1 MNGSMNVYLPWTPAQ
16 KLVRLTSTALMT
28 VFLLA
33 AVSVTAPVGAQ
44 TFPNKPLK
52 IVVGFP
58 PGGGSDLMA
67 RIVAEKMSVIFKQ
80 PVIVDNKPGAGSTI
94 AATFV
99 SRAAPDG
106 YTILFGQAANV
117 GVAPAIMSTLTYDPL
132 KDFAPITRLVSAPLV
147 LVGPADLP
155 AKNLKELIALTAS
168 KPNALSYG
176 SPGSGTVGHLAGA
189 MFMNEAQLKAVHV
202 PYKGQSLLIT
212 DMLGGRIAMYFST
225 IAVVKPYV
233 ESGKMRAFGVTSAK
247 PSAAFPGVPAIGDAG
262 IPGYAVE
269 NWYGLLAPA
278 GTPAAVI
285 DTLQQTV
292 KQILLLP
299 DVQYDLTKEGGEI
312 GGEPPAEFAKF
323 LSIDI
328 PRWKKIAV
336 EAELA
341 P

>member
-1 MNGSMNVYLPWTPAQ
+1 M
-16 KLVRLTSTALMT
+16 
-28 VFLLA
+28 
-33 AVSVTAPVGAQ
+33 
-44 TFPNKPLK
+44 
-52 IVVGFP
+52 
-58 PGGGSDLMA
+58 
-67 RIVAEKMSVIFKQ
+67 
-80 PVIVDNKPGAGSTI
+80 
-94 AATFV
+94 
-99 SRAAPDG
+99 
-106 YTILFGQAANV
+106 LFGQAANV
-117 GVAPAIMSTLTYDPL
+117 GVAPAIMNTLTYDPL

-155 AKNLKELIALTAS
+155 AKNLKELIALTAA

-189 MFMNEAQLKAVHV
+189 MFMNEAKLKAVHV

-247 PSAAFPGVPAIGDAG
+247 PSGAFPGVPAIGDVG
-262 IPGYAVE
+262 LPGYAVE

-285 DTLQQTV
+285 DTLHQTV

-299 DVQYDLTKEGGEI
+299 DVQQDLTKEGGEV
-312 GGEPPAEFAKF
+312 GGESPAEFAKF

-336 EAELA
+336 DAELA

>member
-1 MNGSMNVYLPWTPAQ
+1 MISFQKIFLMSKSAQ
-16 KLVRLTSTALMT
+16 SAAA
-28 VFLLA
+28 VFAKVALLA
-33 AVSVTAPVGAQ
+33 VCLALVALSMPAWAQ
-44 TFPNKPLK
+44 AFPNRPLK

-67 RIVAEKMSVIFKQ
+67 RIVAEKMSVILKQ

-106 YTILFGQAANV
+106 YTMLFGQAANV
-117 GVAPAIMSTLTYDPL
+117 GVAPAIMNTLTYDPL

-155 AKNLKELIALTAS
+155 AKNLKELIALTAA

-189 MFMNEAQLKAVHV
+189 MFMNEAKVKAVHV

-212 DMLGGRIAMYFST
+212 DMMGGRIAMYFST

-247 PSAAFPGVPAIGDAG
+247 SSAAFPGVPAIGDAG
-262 IPGYAVE
+262 LPGYAVE

-278 GTPAAVI
+278 GTPTAVI

-299 DVQYDLTKEGGEI
+299 EVQQDLTKEGGEI
-312 GGEPPAEFAKF
+312 GGESPAEFAKF

>member
-1 MNGSMNVYLPWTPAQ
+1 MNLSFGGASRLMPAQ
-16 KLVRLTSTALMT
+16 PLARLTSKVVLTAA
-28 VFLLA
+28 LLVLVSMA
-33 AVSVTAPVGAQ
+33 APACAQ
-44 TFPNKPLK
+44 PFPNKPLK

-67 RIVAEKMSVIFKQ
+67 RIVAEKMSAILKQ

-106 YTILFGQAANV
+106 YTMLFGQAANV
-117 GVAPAIMSTLTYDPL
+117 GVAPAIMNTLTYDPL

-155 AKNLKELIALTAS
+155 AKNLKELIALAAA

-189 MFMNEAQLKAVHV
+189 MFMNEAKVKAVHV

-233 ESGKMRAFGVTSAK
+233 ESGKMRAFGVTSSK
-247 PSAAFPGVPAIGDAG
+247 PSAAFPGVPPIADAG
-262 IPGYAVE
+262 LPDYAVE

-285 DTLQQTV
+285 DTLHHTV
-292 KQILLLP
+292 KQILLLS
-299 DVQYDLTKEGGEI
+299 DVQQDLTKEGGEV
-312 GGEPPAEFAKF
+312 GGESPAEFAKF

>member
-1 MNGSMNVYLPWTPAQ
+1 MNCPSGRFSTLTAAQ
-16 KLVRLTSTALMT
+16 RLARLTSEAALAAT
-28 VFLLA
+28 LLA
-33 AVSVTAPVGAQ
+33 LVSPAAPAWAQ
-44 TFPNKPLK
+44 PFPNKPLK

-67 RIVAEKMSVIFKQ
+67 RIVAEKMSVILKQ

-106 YTILFGQAANV
+106 YTMLFGQAANV
-117 GVAPAIMSTLTYDPL
+117 GVAPAIMNTLTYDPL

-147 LVGPADLP
+147 LVGPSDLP
-155 AKNLKELIALTAS
+155 AKDVKELIALAAA

-189 MFMNEAQLKAVHV
+189 MFMNEAKVKAVHV

-233 ESGKMRAFGVTSAK
+233 ESGKMRAFGVTSSK
-247 PSAAFPGVPAIGDAG
+247 PSTAFPGVPAIGEAG
-262 IPGYAVE
+262 LPDYAVE

-278 GTPAAVI
+278 GTPAVVI
-285 DTLQQTV
+285 DKLHQTV

-299 DVQYDLTKEGGEI
+299 DVQQDLTKEGGEV
-312 GGEPPAEFAKF
+312 GGESPAEFAKF

>member
-1 MNGSMNVYLPWTPAQ
+1 MKRLNKNLLLVLLMPLSSLFVSAQ
-16 KLVRLTSTALMT
+16 
-28 VFLLA
+28 
-33 AVSVTAPVGAQ
+33 AQ
-44 TFPNKPLK
+44 TQAQAQVFPNKPLK

-67 RIVAEKMSVIFKQ
+67 RIVAEKMSVMLKQ

-106 YTILFGQAANV
+106 YTILFGQAANI
-117 GVAPAIMSTLTYDPL
+117 GVAPAIMNTLTYDSL

-155 AKNLKELIALTAS
+155 AKDLKELIALAAA

-189 MFMNEAQLKAVHV
+189 MFMNEAEVKAVHV

-212 DMLGGRIAMYFST
+212 DMMGGRIAMYFST

-247 PSAAFPGVPAIGDAG
+247 PSAAFPGVPAIADAG
-262 IPGYAVE
+262 LPGYALE

-278 GTPAAVI
+278 GTPAAVV

-292 KQILLLP
+292 RQILLLP
-299 DVQYDLTKEGGEI
+299 DVQRDLTKEGGEV
-312 GGEPPAEFAKF
+312 GGETASEFALF
-323 LSIDI
+323 LAIDI
-328 PRWKKIAV
+328 PKWRKIATD
-336 EAELA
+336 AQLT

>member
-1 MNGSMNVYLPWTPAQ
+1 MKRLNKNLLLVLLMPLSSLFVSAQ
-16 KLVRLTSTALMT
+16 
-28 VFLLA
+28 
-33 AVSVTAPVGAQ
+33 AQ
-44 TFPNKPLK
+44 TQAQAQVFPNKPLK

-67 RIVAEKMSVIFKQ
+67 RIVAEKMSVMLKQ

-106 YTILFGQAANV
+106 YTILFGQAANI
-117 GVAPAIMSTLTYDPL
+117 GVAPAIMNTLTYDSL

-155 AKNLKELIALTAS
+155 AKDLKELIALAAA

-189 MFMNEAQLKAVHV
+189 MFMNEAEVKAVHV

-212 DMLGGRIAMYFST
+212 DMMGGRIAMYFST

-247 PSAAFPGVPAIGDAG
+247 PSAAFPGVPAIADAG
-262 IPGYAVE
+262 LPGYALE

-278 GTPAAVI
+278 GTPAAVV

-292 KQILLLP
+292 RQILLLP
-299 DVQYDLTKEGGEI
+299 DVQRDLTKEGGEV
-312 GGEPPAEFAKF
+312 GGETASEFAQF
-323 LSIDI
+323 LAIDI
-328 PRWKKIAV
+328 PKWRKIATD
-336 EAELA
+336 AQLT

>member
-1 MNGSMNVYLPWTPAQ
+1 MKRLNKNLLLVLLMPLSSLFVSAQ
-16 KLVRLTSTALMT
+16 
-28 VFLLA
+28 
-33 AVSVTAPVGAQ
+33 AQ
-44 TFPNKPLK
+44 TQAQVFPNKPLK

-67 RIVAEKMSVIFKQ
+67 RIVAEKMSVMLKQ

-106 YTILFGQAANV
+106 YTILFGQAANI
-117 GVAPAIMSTLTYDPL
+117 GVAPAIMNTLTYDSL

-155 AKNLKELIALTAS
+155 AKDLKELIALAAA

-189 MFMNEAQLKAVHV
+189 MFMNEAEVKAVHV

-212 DMLGGRIAMYFST
+212 DMMGGRIAMYFST

-247 PSAAFPGVPAIGDAG
+247 PSAAFPGVPAIADAG
-262 IPGYAVE
+262 LPGYALE

-299 DVQYDLTKEGGEI
+299 DVQRDLTKEGGEV
-312 GGEPPAEFAKF
+312 GGETASEFAQF
-323 LSIDI
+323 LAIDI
-328 PRWKKIAV
+328 PKWRKIATD
-336 EAELA
+336 AQLT

>member
-1 MNGSMNVYLPWTPAQ
+1 MKRLNKSLLLVLLMPLSSLFVSAQ
-16 KLVRLTSTALMT
+16 
-28 VFLLA
+28 
-33 AVSVTAPVGAQ
+33 AQ
-44 TFPNKPLK
+44 TQAQAQVFPSKPLK

-67 RIVAEKMSVIFKQ
+67 RIVAEKMSVMLKQ

-106 YTILFGQAANV
+106 YTILFGQAANI
-117 GVAPAIMSTLTYDPL
+117 GVAPAIMNTLTYDSL

-155 AKNLKELIALTAS
+155 AKDLKELIALAAA

-189 MFMNEAQLKAVHV
+189 MFMNEAEVKAVHV

-212 DMLGGRIAMYFST
+212 DMMGGRIAMYFST

-247 PSAAFPGVPAIGDAG
+247 PSAAFPGVPAIADAG
-262 IPGYAVE
+262 LPGYAVE

-299 DVQYDLTKEGGEI
+299 DVQRDLTKEGGEV
-312 GGEPPAEFAKF
+312 GGETASEFAQF
-323 LSIDI
+323 LAIDI
-328 PRWKKIAV
+328 PKWRKIATD
-336 EAELA
+336 AQLT

>member
-1 MNGSMNVYLPWTPAQ
+1 MKRLNKNLLLVLLMPLSSLFVSAQ
-16 KLVRLTSTALMT
+16 
-28 VFLLA
+28 
-33 AVSVTAPVGAQ
+33 AQ
-44 TFPNKPLK
+44 TQAQAQVFPNKPLK

-67 RIVAEKMSVIFKQ
+67 RIVAEKMSVMLKQ

-106 YTILFGQAANV
+106 YTILFGQAANI
-117 GVAPAIMSTLTYDPL
+117 GVAPAIMNTLTYDSL

-155 AKNLKELIALTAS
+155 AKDLKELIALAAA

-189 MFMNEAQLKAVHV
+189 MFMNEAEVKAVHV

-212 DMLGGRIAMYFST
+212 DMMGGRIAMYFST

-247 PSAAFPGVPAIGDAG
+247 PSAAFPGVPAIADAG
-262 IPGYAVE
+262 LPGYALE

-278 GTPAAVI
+278 GTPAAVV

-292 KQILLLP
+292 RQILLLP
-299 DVQYDLTKEGGEI
+299 DVQRDLTKEGGEV
-312 GGEPPAEFAKF
+312 GGETASDFAQF
-323 LSIDI
+323 LAIDI
-328 PRWKKIAV
+328 PKWRKIATD
-336 EAELA
+336 AQLT

>member
-1 MNGSMNVYLPWTPAQ
+1 MKRLNKNLLLVLLMPLSSLFVSAQ
-16 KLVRLTSTALMT
+16 AQ
-28 VFLLA
+28 
-33 AVSVTAPVGAQ
+33 AQ
-44 TFPNKPLK
+44 TQAQVFPNKPLK

-67 RIVAEKMSVIFKQ
+67 RIVAEKMSVMLKQ

-106 YTILFGQAANV
+106 YTILFGQAANI
-117 GVAPAIMSTLTYDPL
+117 GVAPAIMNTLTYDSL

-155 AKNLKELIALTAS
+155 AKDLKELIALAAA

-189 MFMNEAQLKAVHV
+189 MFMNEAEVKAVHV

-212 DMLGGRIAMYFST
+212 DMMGGRIAMYFST

-247 PSAAFPGVPAIGDAG
+247 PSAAFPGVPAIADAG
-262 IPGYAVE
+262 LPGYALE

-299 DVQYDLTKEGGEI
+299 DVQRDLTKEGGEV
-312 GGEPPAEFAKF
+312 GGETASEFAQF
-323 LSIDI
+323 LAIDI
-328 PRWKKIAV
+328 PKWRKIATD
-336 EAELA
+336 AQLT

>member
-1 MNGSMNVYLPWTPAQ
+1 MAIAPTTARSKRLRMTALTAVLFAFAS
-16 KLVRLTSTALMT
+16 LTSL
-28 VFLLA
+28 
-33 AVSVTAPVGAQ
+33 GWAQ
-44 TFPNKPLK
+44 PFPSKPLK

-67 RIVAEKMSVIFKQ
+67 RIVAEKMSVILKQ

-106 YTILFGQAANV
+106 YTMLFGQAANV
-117 GVAPAIMSTLTYDPL
+117 GVAPAIMNTLTYDPL

-147 LVGPADLP
+147 LVGPSDLP
-155 AKNLKELIALTAS
+155 AKNVKELIALTAA

-189 MFMNEAQLKAVHV
+189 MFMNEAKLKAVHV

-247 PSAAFPGVPAIGDAG
+247 PSSAFPGVPAIGDAG
-262 IPGYAVE
+262 LPGYAVE

-285 DTLQQTV
+285 DTLHQTI

-299 DVQYDLTKEGGEI
+299 DVQQDLTKEGGEV
-312 GGEPPAEFAKF
+312 GGESPAEFAKF

>member
-1 MNGSMNVYLPWTPAQ
+1 MKRLNKNLLLVLLMPLSSLFVSAQ
-16 KLVRLTSTALMT
+16 
-28 VFLLA
+28 
-33 AVSVTAPVGAQ
+33 AQ
-44 TFPNKPLK
+44 TQAQAQVFPSKPLK

-67 RIVAEKMSVIFKQ
+67 RIVAEKMSVMLKQ

-106 YTILFGQAANV
+106 YTILFGQAANI
-117 GVAPAIMSTLTYDPL
+117 GVAPAIMNTLTYDSL

-155 AKNLKELIALTAS
+155 AKDLKELIALAAA

-189 MFMNEAQLKAVHV
+189 MFMNEAAVKAVHV

-212 DMLGGRIAMYFST
+212 DMMGGRIAMYFST

-247 PSAAFPGVPAIGDAG
+247 PSAAFPGVPAIADAG
-262 IPGYAVE
+262 LPGYAVE

-278 GTPAAVI
+278 GPPAAVI

-299 DVQYDLTKEGGEI
+299 DVQRDLTKEGGEV
-312 GGEPPAEFAKF
+312 GGETASEFAQF
-323 LSIDI
+323 LAIDI
-328 PRWKKIAV
+328 PKWRKIATD
-336 EAELA
+336 AQLT

>member
-1 MNGSMNVYLPWTPAQ
+1 MNCSPARHVKFMLAQ
-16 KLVRLTSTALMT
+16 RLAQLTSKAALTA
-28 VFLLA
+28 VLLA
-33 AVSVTAPVGAQ
+33 CVSTAAPACAQ
-44 TFPNKPLK
+44 SFPNKPLK

-67 RIVAEKMSVIFKQ
+67 RIVAEKMSVILKQ

-106 YTILFGQAANV
+106 YTMLFGQAANV
-117 GVAPAIMSTLTYDPL
+117 GVAPAIMNTLTYDPL

-155 AKNLKELIALTAS
+155 AKDVKELIALAAA

-189 MFMNEAQLKAVHV
+189 MFMNEAKLKAVHV

-233 ESGKMRAFGVTSAK
+233 ESGKMRAFGVTSSK
-247 PSAAFPGVPAIGDAG
+247 PSGAFPGVPAIGEAG
-262 IPGYAVE
+262 LPDYAVE

-285 DTLQQTV
+285 DKLHQTV

-299 DVQYDLTKEGGEI
+299 DVQQDLTKEGGEV
-312 GGEPPAEFAKF
+312 GGESPAEFAKF

>member
-1 MNGSMNVYLPWTPAQ
+1 MISFQKIFLMSRSAQ
-16 KLVRLTSTALMT
+16 SAAA
-28 VFLLA
+28 VFAKVALLA
-33 AVSVTAPVGAQ
+33 GCLASVALSMPAAAQ
-44 TFPNKPLK
+44 PFPNRPLK

-67 RIVAEKMSVIFKQ
+67 RIVAEKMSAILKQ

-106 YTILFGQAANV
+106 YTMLFGQAANV
-117 GVAPAIMSTLTYDPL
+117 GVAPAIMNTLTYDPL

-155 AKNLKELIALTAS
+155 AKNLKELIALTAA

-189 MFMNEAQLKAVHV
+189 MFMNEAKLKAVHV

-212 DMLGGRIAMYFST
+212 DMMGGRIAMYFST

-247 PSAAFPGVPAIGDAG
+247 SSAAFPGVPAIGDAG
-262 IPGYAVE
+262 LPGYAVE

-278 GTPAAVI
+278 GTPTAVI

-299 DVQYDLTKEGGEI
+299 EVQQDLTKEGGEI
-312 GGEPPAEFAKF
+312 GGESPAEFAKF

>member
-1 MNGSMNVYLPWTPAQ
+1 MIA
-16 KLVRLTSTALMT
+16 LTT
-28 VFLLA
+28 VLLA
-33 AVSVTAPVGAQ
+33 FASSAAIASAQ
-44 TFPNKPLK
+44 PFPNKPLK

-67 RIVAEKMSVIFKQ
+67 RIVAEKMSVILKQ

-106 YTILFGQAANV
+106 YTMLFGQAANV
-117 GVAPAIMSTLTYDPL
+117 GVAPAIMNTLTYDPL

-155 AKNLKELIALTAS
+155 AKNLRELIALTAA

-189 MFMNEAQLKAVHV
+189 MFMNEAKLKAVHV

-233 ESGKMRAFGVTSAK
+233 ESGKMRAFGVTSVK
-247 PSAAFPGVPAIGDAG
+247 PSTAFPDVPVMALASQKPTKNIYLNLFFVHIIQAIF
-262 IPGYAVE
+262 P
-269 NWYGLLAPA
+269 
-278 GTPAAVI
+278 
-285 DTLQQTV
+285 
-292 KQILLLP
+292 
-299 DVQYDLTKEGGEI
+299 VQV
-312 GGEPPAEFAKF
+312 
-323 LSIDI
+323 
-328 PRWKKIAV
+328 WV
-336 EAELA
+336 
-341 P
+341 

>member
-1 MNGSMNVYLPWTPAQ
+1 MISFQKIFLMSRSAQ
-16 KLVRLTSTALMT
+16 SAAA
-28 VFLLA
+28 VFAKVALLA
-33 AVSVTAPVGAQ
+33 GCLASVALSMPAGAQ
-44 TFPNKPLK
+44 PFPNRPLK

-67 RIVAEKMSVIFKQ
+67 RIVAEKMSVILKQ

-106 YTILFGQAANV
+106 YTMLFGQAANV
-117 GVAPAIMSTLTYDPL
+117 GVAPAIMNTLTYDPL

-155 AKNLKELIALTAS
+155 AKNLKDLIALTAA

-189 MFMNEAQLKAVHV
+189 MFMNEAKLKAVHV

-212 DMLGGRIAMYFST
+212 DMMGGRIAMYFST

-247 PSAAFPGVPAIGDAG
+247 SSAAFPGVPAIGDAG
-262 IPGYAVE
+262 LPGYAVE

-278 GTPAAVI
+278 GTPTAVI

-299 DVQYDLTKEGGEI
+299 EVQQDLTKEGGEI
-312 GGEPPAEFAKF
+312 GGESPAEFAKF

>member
-1 MNGSMNVYLPWTPAQ
+1 MKRLNKNLLLVLLMPLSSLFVSAQ
-16 KLVRLTSTALMT
+16 AQ
-28 VFLLA
+28 
-33 AVSVTAPVGAQ
+33 AQ
-44 TFPNKPLK
+44 TQAQVFPNKPLK

-67 RIVAEKMSVIFKQ
+67 RIVAEKMSVMLKQ

-106 YTILFGQAANV
+106 YTILFGQAANI
-117 GVAPAIMSTLTYDPL
+117 GVAPAIMNTLTYDSL

-155 AKNLKELIALTAS
+155 AKDLKELIALAAA

-189 MFMNEAQLKAVHV
+189 MFMNEAEVKAVHV

-212 DMLGGRIAMYFST
+212 DMMGGRIAMYFST

-247 PSAAFPGVPAIGDAG
+247 PSAAFPGVPAIADA
-262 IPGYAVE
+262 
-269 NWYGLLAPA
+269 
-278 GTPAAVI
+278 
-285 DTLQQTV
+285 
-292 KQILLLP
+292 
-299 DVQYDLTKEGGEI
+299 
-312 GGEPPAEFAKF
+312 
-323 LSIDI
+323 
-328 PRWKKIAV
+328 
-336 EAELA
+336 
-341 P
+341 

>member
-1 MNGSMNVYLPWTPAQ
+1 MKRLNKNLLLVLLMPLSSLFVSAQ
-16 KLVRLTSTALMT
+16 
-28 VFLLA
+28 
-33 AVSVTAPVGAQ
+33 AQ
-44 TFPNKPLK
+44 VFPNKPLK

-67 RIVAEKMSVIFKQ
+67 RIVAEKMSVMLKQ

-106 YTILFGQAANV
+106 YTILFGQAANI
-117 GVAPAIMSTLTYDPL
+117 GVAPAIMNTLTYDSL

-155 AKNLKELIALTAS
+155 AKDLKELIALAAA

-189 MFMNEAQLKAVHV
+189 MFMNEAEVKAVHV

-212 DMLGGRIAMYFST
+212 DMMGGRIAMYFST

-247 PSAAFPGVPAIGDAG
+247 PSAAFPGVPAIADAG
-262 IPGYAVE
+262 LPGYALE

-278 GTPAAVI
+278 GTPAAVV

-292 KQILLLP
+292 RQILLLP
-299 DVQYDLTKEGGEI
+299 DVQRDLTKEGGEV
-312 GGEPPAEFAKF
+312 GGETASEFALF
-323 LSIDI
+323 LAIDI
-328 PRWKKIAV
+328 PKWRKIATD
-336 EAELA
+336 AQLT

>member
-1 MNGSMNVYLPWTPAQ
+1 MNCPSGRSSTLTSAQ
-16 KLVRLTSTALMT
+16 GLARLTSKAALTAT
-28 VFLLA
+28 LLA
-33 AVSVTAPVGAQ
+33 VVSTAAPAWTQ

-67 RIVAEKMSVIFKQ
+67 RIVAEKMSVILKQ

-106 YTILFGQAANV
+106 YTMLFGQAANV
-117 GVAPAIMSTLTYDPL
+117 GVAPAIMNTLTYDPL

-147 LVGPADLP
+147 LVGPSDLP
-155 AKNLKELIALTAS
+155 AKDVKELIALTAA

-189 MFMNEAQLKAVHV
+189 MFMNEAKVKAVHV

-233 ESGKMRAFGVTSAK
+233 ESGKMRAFGVTSSK
-247 PSAAFPGVPAIGDAG
+247 PSAAFPGVPAIGEAG
-262 IPGYAVE
+262 LPDYAVE

-285 DTLQQTV
+285 DKLHQTV

-299 DVQYDLTKEGGEI
+299 YVQQDLTKEGGEV
-312 GGEPPAEFAKF
+312 GGESPAEFAKF

>member
-1 MNGSMNVYLPWTPAQ
+1 MKRLNKNLLLVLLMHLSSLFVSAQ
-16 KLVRLTSTALMT
+16 
-28 VFLLA
+28 
-33 AVSVTAPVGAQ
+33 AQ
-44 TFPNKPLK
+44 TQAQAQVFPNKPLK

-67 RIVAEKMSVIFKQ
+67 RIVAEKMSVMLKQ

-106 YTILFGQAANV
+106 YTILFGQAANI
-117 GVAPAIMSTLTYDPL
+117 GVAPAIMNTLTYDSL

-155 AKNLKELIALTAS
+155 AKDLKELIALAAA

-189 MFMNEAQLKAVHV
+189 MFMNEAEVKAVHV

-212 DMLGGRIAMYFST
+212 DMMGGRIAMYFST

-247 PSAAFPGVPAIGDAG
+247 PSAAFPGVPAIADAG
-262 IPGYAVE
+262 LPGYALE

-278 GTPAAVI
+278 GTPAAVV

-292 KQILLLP
+292 RQILLLP
-299 DVQYDLTKEGGEI
+299 DVQRDLTKEGGEV
-312 GGEPPAEFAKF
+312 GGETASEFALF
-323 LSIDI
+323 LAIDI
-328 PRWKKIAV
+328 PKWRKIATD
-336 EAELA
+336 AQLT